1 MNLNQVLWPRGCR
14 PLLQADQCEDRR
26 TDKEGEA
33 AAARGETFSHFQLW
47 KGLFTNFFYCSN
59 PIFGS
64 INAQNSTFLGFHFV
78 PRALDSRRNRGPRLA
93 AHGTS
98 TRSAGDLDSRRQGTS
113 TSSAKG
119 PRLAAPMM
127 RDLSKRLKC
136 AVTRGTPSL
145 QGTSTRGINLSR
157 VQQNIYWHR
166 WVEKCSLNCF
176 TAEMWMYKSEV
187 TLNIK

>member
-1 MNLNQVLWPRGCR
+1 MPWPWASNL
-14 PLLQADQCEDRR
+14 
-26 TDKEGEA
+26 
-33 AAARGETFSHFQLW
+33 
-47 KGLFTNFFYCSN
+47 KGLFTIFCLLFKSHILGSN
-59 PIFGS
+59 GVWYSWFWPEAS
-64 INAQNSTFLGFHFV
+64 INTINSTFLGFYFV
-78 PRALDSRRNRGPRLA
+78 PRDLDSRRHKGPRLA
-93 AHGTS
+93 AQGTS
-98 TRSAGDLDSRRQGTS
+98 TRGAGDLDSRRQGTS